1 MQDKEICYKVRY
13 KYHKGGEWSN
23 WSYWHGEENS
33 YNTLEEAEAAQ
44 MDARNFHLK
53 QNSIY
58 GFVNYEVVKVI
69 TEPIKSS
76 VTCRARA

>member
-13 KYHKGGEWSN
+13 KYYKGGEWSN
-23 WSYWHGEENS
+23 WNYWHGEENS

-44 MDARNFHLK
+44 MDAHNFHLK
-53 QNSIY
+53 RKIY
-58 GFVNYEVVKVI
+58 GLVNYEVVKVI